1 MRVNTLPIFLAFFLM
16 GLADAMGPM
25 SDGVKEQYELSNL
38 VATLL
43 PFFVFI
49 AFAVFSIPGGL
60 VAARIGKK
68 RLLLLGLGLNAV
80 ALLFP
85 SLQMPSFTLLLAC
98 IFVLGIGTTFLQVAG
113 NPIMRDVSPEGA
125 YSRNLSFAQGIKG
138 IGSTLSTY
146 LIGAMA
152 AIAVFQGMGWRS
164 AFPLFFVL
172 MALAFFSVAALKVE
186 ETKAEKPPSFGSSL
200 GLLKEPIFLFAVL
213 GIFLYVGAES
223 CMGRFLKPTLQAFG
237 VADQAAN
244 KWGPALFFLLL
255 TIGRLL
261 GSAVLTVMSPRNC
274 FRLSGLLGVFGSLA
288 FMTGFSSL
296 AIPGVI
302 AAGLGF
308 ANIWPML
315 FSITVENKPECA
327 NELSG
332 LMCMAISGGA
342 ILPLLMGWL
351 MDLGWKETAFIVP
364 VACFVYLLLLSL
376 KETGSPRK
384 PDQVQR
390 HEIMKEFRS
399 QKSDTRITKLI
410 LTPGSWLL
418 TSGS

>member
-1 MRVNTLPIFLAFFLM
+1 MRLQTLPIFLAFFLM

-25 SDGVKEQYELSNL
+25 SDGVKKQYELSNL

-60 VAARIGKK
+60 LAARIGKK
-68 RLLLLGLGLNAV
+68 KLLLLGLGLNTV
-80 ALLFP
+80 ALLIP
-85 SLQMPSFTLLLAC
+85 SLHMPSFTVLLAC

-125 YSRNLSFAQGIKG
+125 YSLNLSFAQGIKG
-138 IGSTLSTY
+138 FGSTLSTY

-152 AIAVFQGMGWRS
+152 AIVLFQGMAWRS
-164 AFPLFFVL
+164 VFPLFSVL
-172 MALAFFSVAALKVE
+172 MALAFLSVALLKVE
-186 ETKAEKPPSFGSSL
+186 ETRLDKPPNLGSSL
-200 GLLKEPIFLFAVL
+200 GLLKEPIFLFAVI

-223 CMGRFLKPTLQAFG
+223 SMGRFLKPTLQTFG
-237 VADQAAN
+237 MDDQAAN
-244 KWGPALFFLLL
+244 KWGPSLFFLLL
-255 TIGRLL
+255 TVGRLL

-274 FRLSGLLGVFGSLA
+274 FRLSALLGVLGTGAL
-288 FMTGFSSL
+288 MTGSGGL
-296 AIPGVI
+296 AIPGVV

-315 FSITVENKPECA
+315 FSITIENKPECA

-342 ILPLLMGWL
+342 LLPLVMGWL
-351 MDLGWKETAFIVP
+351 LDLQWGPMAFVVP
-364 VACFVYLLLLSL
+364 VVCFVYLLMLSL
-376 KETGSPRK
+376 PQSR
-384 PDQVQR
+384 
-390 HEIMKEFRS
+390 
-399 QKSDTRITKLI
+399 
-410 LTPGSWLL
+410 
-418 TSGS
+418 